1 MNISGTVGA
10 ILNHKGHQVYSISP
24 EATVFEAIQQL
35 GSRKVFTYGMTQN
48 ESSDL
53 KIFSAGSPNGIVVPF
68 AFLSQHVPAP
78 FVQEW
83 DGGFGQ
89 VIHHKFVV
97 VDFNGKSPR
106 VFTGSSNL
114 GSGGEQENGDN
125 LIGFSDPALAA
136 RYAVEAIR
144 LVDHYSFRASLKNAT
159 TVDPLTLST
168 GDWWKPYFDPNDLRS
183 HARQT
188 LAQIE

>member
-1 MNISGTVGA
+1 YSLRPAAQFAFSPHPTFHVSLDEVAQAITGA
-10 ILNHKGHQVYSISP
+10 QSSVLFAIMELAGGGP
-24 EATVFEAIQQL
+24 VFEAIQQL

-83 DGGFGQ
+83 NGGFGQ

-97 VDFNGKSPR
+97 VDFNGKNPR
-106 VFTGSSNL
+106 LFTGSSNL
-114 GSGGEQENGDN
+114 AAGGEEQNGDN
-125 LIGFSDPALAA
+125 LIGFTDPVIATQ
-136 RYAVEAIR
+136 YAVEAIR
-144 LVDHYSFRASLKNAT
+144 LVDHYKFSASMKTAT
-159 TVDPLTLST
+159 T
-168 GDWWKPYFDPNDLRS
+168 K
-183 HARQT
+183 
-188 LAQIE
+188 